1 MSKHHQRVLRIT
13 VLNIRSSP
21 SRGISDS
28 DATYQHQHLHK
39 MDANGANTVEPLR
52 QMLLRSQ
59 GPVDQLDTTHL
70 SPAGSYVRSYN
81 KNGQSNVNGSYN
93 TVSLQIKEKRREL
106 VMIIVAFL
114 GNDPRDWFVSSLRP
128 DPLPVRPL
136 DWSTTLLQRLR
147 IFAQSLPCD
156 LRSTTGE
163 QRLSIAHQKMLAEA
177 GFHDSSANCNN
188 AQQTNEPVLESDSNE
203 HNKLHQACSDKVQA
217 MREENEEID
226 EMREEKWRNYLD
238 LEVLENRL
246 KEMRRYEQEVQY
258 LRTRNAWLDLG
269 FAIERQQASYDRLQA
284 DISKQQRAL
293 GFS

>member
-1 MSKHHQRVLRIT
+1 
-13 VLNIRSSP
+13 
-21 SRGISDS
+21 
-28 DATYQHQHLHK
+28 
-39 MDANGANTVEPLR
+39 MDANRANTVEPLQ

-59 GPVDQLDTTHL
+59 GPIDQLDTTHL
-70 SPAGSYVRSYN
+70 SPAGSYVRSFN
-81 KNGQSNVNGSYN
+81 KNGQSKVNASYN

-106 VMIIVAFL
+106 VKTLVAFF
-114 GNDPRDWFVSSLRP
+114 GNDPRDWFERSLRP
-128 DPLPVRPL
+128 HPLPVRPL

-156 LRSTTGE
+156 PRSTTVY
-163 QRLSIAHQKMLAEA
+163 QRLSVAHQKMLAEA
-177 GFHDSSANCNN
+177 GSHDSSADCNN
-188 AQQTNEPVLESDSNE
+188 AQQTNEPLPESDSNE

-217 MREENEEID
+217 MREENEEIGD
-226 EMREEKWRNYLD
+226 MREEKWRNDLD
-238 LEVLENRL
+238 LDFLENRL

-269 FAIERQQASYDRLQA
+269 FAIERQQASYDQLQA